1 MTTVMMP
8 VIVLAVMFVV
18 QVGLAYYTRQVVSGA
33 TQDGAATGAM
43 YGFTPTQGAA
53 TAQDLIDQGAGH
65 LTTASAASVSVA
77 GDVVTVQASATVV
90 KVFPLFPAFTV
101 SGESWAPVE
110 RFRHQGGGP

>member
-43 YGFTPTQGAA
+43 YGFMPEEGGA
-53 TAQDLIDQGAGH
+53 TARDLIEQGAGH
-65 LTTASAASVSVA
+65 LTTGSAAAVSVA

-90 KVFPLFPAFTV
+90 KVFPLFPTFTV
-101 SGESWAPVE
+101 SAESSAPVE
-110 RFRHQGGGP
+110 RFRPQGGGP

>member
-1 MTTVMMP
+1 MP
-8 VIVLAVMFVV
+8 VIVMAVMFVV

-43 YGFTPTQGAA
+43 YGFTPSQGDT

-65 LTTASAASVSVA
+65 LTTGFSTSVSVT

-90 KVFPLFPAFTV
+90 KVFPLFPTFTV
-101 SGESWAPVE
+101 QAESSATIE
-110 RFRHQGGGP
+110 RFRPQGVGP